1 MKLRTVMLRSSLVIA
16 TSLMPMLASAETVSQ
31 PTTAD
36 MPVSA
41 QATQTPAVAEKQ
53 NVALETN
60 YGKIVIELSSKAA
73 PKTVQNFLNY
83 VKKGFYSGLN
93 FHRIIDGFMI
103 QGGGFTPNMQQKP
116 TDAPV
121 VNESQT
127 ANSMKNKCGTIS
139 MARLPN
145 PDSATSQFFI
155 NLVDNNFLDGNASKA
170 GYTVFGHVVQGMDIV
185 DKIAK
190 VETSRKSGHGDVPV
204 KPVIIEKAYVVK

>member
-1 MKLRTVMLRSSLVIA
+1 MKLRTFMLRSSLVVA
-16 TSLMPMLASAETVSQ
+16 TSLMPMLASSETA
-31 PTTAD
+31 PPATAD

-60 YGKIVIELSSKAA
+60 YGKMVIELFSKTA

-83 VKKGFYSGLN
+83 VKKGFYNGLN
-93 FHRIIDGFMI
+93 FHRVIDGFMI

-127 ANSMKNKCGTIS
+127 ANSMKNKRGTIS

-190 VETSRKSGHGDVPV
+190 VETSRKGGHGDVPV